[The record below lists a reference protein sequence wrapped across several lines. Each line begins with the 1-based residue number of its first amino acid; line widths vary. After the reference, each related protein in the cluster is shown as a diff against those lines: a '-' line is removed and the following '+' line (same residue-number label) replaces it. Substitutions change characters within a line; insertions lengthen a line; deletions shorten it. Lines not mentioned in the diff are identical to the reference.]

1 MIHSRVK
8 IVALF
13 LKRNKNYNS
22 VIVSF
27 CMQEFEDRMKKA
39 LEAVEKEF
47 HTIRTGKANPT
58 ILDRI
63 NVDYYGSQMQLKALA
78 NITAIDGRTLGI
90 IPFDKG
96 GLKDIEKAIQDS
108 GLGLTPNNDGSR
120 ILIIIPELTGERRQE
135 LAKLVNKEA
144 EQGRISI
151 RNVRRDALDKSKKEE
166 GSEDAKKRE
175 QDDIQKLTDKY
186 IKLIDELT
194 KKKEEEILKI

>member
-1 MIHSRVK
+1 
-8 IVALF
+8 
-13 LKRNKNYNS
+13 
-22 VIVSF
+22 
-27 CMQEFEDRMKKA
+27 MQEFEDRMKKT

-58 ILDRI
+58 ILDR
-63 NVDYYGSQMQLKALA
+63 VQVEYYGSVMPLNNVA
-78 NITAIDGRTLGI
+78 NITALDGRTLGI

-96 GLKDIEKAIQDS
+96 ALKNIEKAIQDS

-120 ILIIIPELTGERRQE
+120 ILIVIPELTGERRQE

-144 EQGRISI
+144 ENGRVSI
-151 RNVRRDALDKSKKEE
+151 RNIRREALDKSKKDTSL
-166 GSEDAKKRE
+166 SEDLQKRE
-175 QDDIQKLTDKY
+175 QEDVQKLTDKY

>member
-1 MIHSRVK
+1 
-8 IVALF
+8 
-13 LKRNKNYNS
+13 
-22 VIVSF
+22 
-27 CMQEFEDRMKKA
+27 MQEFEDRMKKA